1 MIAERDKSFLLPTTQ
16 KTNVNNNICSVL
28 SILQV
33 LVVSENSFFLTQSSQ
48 MVYEYFWGIRRSI
61 VVNCKDYQF

>member
-16 KTNVNNNICSVL
+16 KTNVNNICSVL

-33 LVVSENSFFLTQSSQ
+33 LVVSENSFFFTQSSQ
-48 MVYEYFWGIRRSI
+48 MVYEYFWGIGRSI